1 MMLDSRDTNFAVC
14 NIGQYVYVIGG
25 SLSTTEVDACERFD
39 VLSGKWSRLAC
50 KSQNP
55 FVCEM
60 AVTTLKKRYIYT
72 FGGRS
77 ANNAMHAEKKEVFT
91 RLDTLRMH
99 RGWEELTLKPRKS
112 EPGCDYGVMPLGPIS
127 DDKFE
132 FLVFGGWIKGKGS
145 QGRQAVFTT
154 SIKDFAASTFIVDK
168 KERMVRESAFDSETV
183 ALPSSTLTPQL
194 FEDHVRSPEKRAQ
207 LANLTQPNY
216 DLRAVLSDNG
226 MHIFDKSSRQWIACL
241 REQGFKAQ
249 K

>member
-14 NIGQYVYVIGG
+14 NIGQYIYVIGG

-55 FVCEM
+55 YVCEM

-132 FLVFGGWIKGKGS
+132 FLVFGGGKTGQS
-145 QGRQAVFTT
+145 NEQYEAVFTT
-154 SIKDFAASTFIVDK
+154 SIRTPSSYSWTEVKNSHMRPA
-168 KERMVRESAFDSETV
+168 AFDSESFF
-183 ALPSSTLTPQL
+183 LPSSTITP
-194 FEDHVRSPEKRAQ
+194 
-207 LANLTQPNY
+207 
-216 DLRAVLSDNG
+216 
-226 MHIFDKSSRQWIACL
+226 
-241 REQGFKAQ
+241 
-249 K
+249 